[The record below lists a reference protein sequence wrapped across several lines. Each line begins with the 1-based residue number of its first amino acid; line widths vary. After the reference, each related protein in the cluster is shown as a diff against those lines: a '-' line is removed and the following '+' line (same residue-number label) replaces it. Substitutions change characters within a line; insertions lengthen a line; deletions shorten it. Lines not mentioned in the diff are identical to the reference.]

1 MVILSFLG
9 CDVGHIFGVGWIEVY
24 FLSGVE
30 SFFLWVDGWWGVEGL
45 YFLLGLGSRIDF
57 GIHAKL

>member
-1 MVILSFLG
+1 MG
-9 CDVGHIFGVGWIEVY
+9 CDVGHIFGVGSIEVI
-24 FLSGVE
+24 FSEWGGVE